1 MAQVEIEAQAQY
13 PWRTIVFIESTF
25 PNGHVVTGSGVIV
38 GPNDT
43 LTAAHVVYDVSLAA
57 GPLR

>member
-25 PNGHVVTGSGVIV
+25 PNGQVVTGSGVIV
-38 GPNDT
+38 GPNDV